1 MGIKTDPTKKFLIKK
16 KERPGSSKLPFL
28 IEKVSTENV
37 GSKLELLIKKMSTLF
52 YFACVCVGSFKKTG
66 GSLKK

>member
-1 MGIKTDPTKKFLIKK
+1 MIERLHRNMGIKTDPTKKFLIKK
-16 KERPGSSKLPFL
+16 RERPGSSKLPFL

-52 YFACVCVGSFKKTG
+52 YFA
-66 GSLKK
+66 

>member
-1 MGIKTDPTKKFLIKK
+1 MIERLHRNMGIKTDPTKKFLIKKK

-37 GSKLELLIKKMSTLF
+37 GSKLELLIKMSTLF
-52 YFACVCVGSFKKTG
+52 YFA
-66 GSLKK
+66 

>member
-1 MGIKTDPTKKFLIKK
+1 MMERLHRNMGIKTDPTKQFLIKK
-16 KERPGSSKLPFL
+16 KRPGSSKLPFL

-52 YFACVCVGSFKKTG
+52 YFA
-66 GSLKK
+66 